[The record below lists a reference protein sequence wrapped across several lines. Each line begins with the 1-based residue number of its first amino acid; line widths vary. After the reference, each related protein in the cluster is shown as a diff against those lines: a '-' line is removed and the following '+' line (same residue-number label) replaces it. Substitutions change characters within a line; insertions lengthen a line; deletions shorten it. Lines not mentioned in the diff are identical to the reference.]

1 MKQKFHPLLFLF
13 FVIPF
18 FFSCKKEPLKSLEAG
33 ENLIYITSRDASS
46 NLNNYLT
53 FRIVD
58 SVLIQD
64 GGNRFYSS
72 TSNDRAF
79 TNAVRQQMA
88 KRGFVNATGAMPV
101 DLGLKISL
109 IVNTSRG
116 VVSVP
121 GIWGGWDPFLWGG
134 GFGNDIG
141 WGVGPGWGWGAGPG
155 WGGGLATYE
164 TREEIMNID
173 IFDVKNAASANRLTV
188 LWNGLVRGNGVYDG
202 RQAEIQIGQLFEQSP
217 YLTR

>member
-1 MKQKFHPLLFLF
+1 MKQKSHPFLLLF

-18 FFSCKKEPLKSLEAG
+18 LFSCKKEPLQSLKAG
-33 ENLIYITSRDASS
+33 ENLIYITSRDANTS
-46 NLNNYLT
+46 LNNYLT

-58 SVLIQD
+58 SILIQD
-64 GGNRFYSS
+64 GGNIFYSS

-79 TNAVRQQMA
+79 TNAVRQQMLQ
-88 KRGFVNATGAMPV
+88 RGFVNATGTMPV

-109 IVNTSRG
+109 IINTSRG

-134 GFGNDIG
+134 GFGSGIG

-164 TREEIMNID
+164 AREEIMNVD
-173 IFDVKNAASANRLTV
+173 IFDVKNAASVNRLTV
-188 LWNGLVRGNGVYDG
+188 LWNGLIRGNGVYDA
-202 RQAEIQIGQLFEQSP
+202 RQAETQIGQLFEQSP
-217 YLTR
+217 YLAR

>member
-13 FVIPF
+13 LIIPF
-18 FFSCKKEPLKSLEAG
+18 LFSCKKEPLKSLKAG

-46 NLNNYLT
+46 NLDNYLT

-64 GGNRFYSS
+64 GGNRLYSS

-79 TNAVRQQMA
+79 TNAVRQNMI

-109 IVNTSRG
+109 IVNTTQG

-202 RQAEIQIGQLFEQSP
+202 RQAEIQVGQLFEQSP